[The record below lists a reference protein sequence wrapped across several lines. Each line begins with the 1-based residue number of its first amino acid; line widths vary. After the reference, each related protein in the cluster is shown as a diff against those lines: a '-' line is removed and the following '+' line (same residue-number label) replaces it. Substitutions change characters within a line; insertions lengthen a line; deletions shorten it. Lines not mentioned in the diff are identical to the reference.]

1 MRIAITGASGLIGT
15 ALSRSLTADGHDVLR
30 FVRRPARDAAE
41 IPWDPAGGTV
51 DTRRLA
57 GADAVVH
64 LAGEPLGPARWTTAR
79 RRRIL
84 ESRRRGTG
92 ALATALAGMD
102 APPPRLLSGSA
113 VGYYGDTGDRT
124 ADEGSPRGGGFLAGV
139 AEAWEGATRPA
150 EDAGISVAHLRTGVV
165 LAREG
170 GLLGTVLPLFRLG
183 LGGRLGSGRQYV
195 SWVALADVV
204 GAVRFLLERPDLTGP
219 VNVCA
224 PEPVTNAAYTAAVA
238 RAVHRPA
245 VLAVPAFAMRAA
257 LGGFAD
263 EAALVSQR
271 VRPERLLAAGYSF
284 RHPDLAGV
292 LSDIAC
298 GPGTA

>member
-1 MRIAITGASGLIGT
+1 
-15 ALSRSLTADGHDVLR
+15 
-30 FVRRPARDAAE
+30 
-41 IPWDPAGGTV
+41 
-51 DTRRLA
+51 
-57 GADAVVH
+57 
-64 LAGEPLGPARWTTAR
+64 
-79 RRRIL
+79 
-84 ESRRRGTG
+84 
-92 ALATALAGMD
+92 
-102 APPPRLLSGSA
+102 
-113 VGYYGDTGDRT
+113 
-124 ADEGSPRGGGFLAGV
+124 
-139 AEAWEGATRPA
+139 
-150 EDAGISVAHLRTGVV
+150 
-165 LAREG
+165 
-170 GLLGTVLPLFRLG
+170 
-183 LGGRLGSGRQYV
+183 V

-292 LSDIAC
+292 LSDIAR